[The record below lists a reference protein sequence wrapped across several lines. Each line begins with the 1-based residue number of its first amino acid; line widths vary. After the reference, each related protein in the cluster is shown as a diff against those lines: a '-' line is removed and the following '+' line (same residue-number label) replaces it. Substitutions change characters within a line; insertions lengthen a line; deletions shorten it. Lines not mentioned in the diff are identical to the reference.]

1 LNYDDIL
8 SESSKFKFGLLK
20 EKAVDGFINDILN
33 DTIDFDYSKSY
44 RVDNKEVYNFIDEL
58 QEKIIAYLQEDK
70 TPENKNY
77 YEIQDKIFSDYLKLK
92 IFGIIKSKA
101 VKAI

>member
-1 LNYDDIL
+1 L
-8 SESSKFKFGLLK
+8 SESSKFKFGMLK
-20 EKAVDGFINDILN
+20 EKAVDGFINDLMS

-44 RVDNKEVYNFIDEL
+44 NVENKEVYNFINDL
-58 QEKIIAYLQEDK
+58 QVKIIAYLQEDK

-92 IFGIIKSKA
+92 IFGIIKSK
-101 VKAI
+101 VIRTI

>member
-1 LNYDDIL
+1 MT
-8 SESSKFKFGLLK
+8 
-20 EKAVDGFINDILN
+20 

-44 RVDNKEVYNFIDEL
+44 KVDNKEIYNFIDDL
-58 QEKIIAYLQEDK
+58 QEKIIAYLQQEK
-70 TPENKNY
+70 TPENKIY

-101 VKAI
+101 IRTV

>member
-92 IFGIIKSKA
+92 IFGIIKSKV

>member
-1 LNYDDIL
+1 M
-8 SESSKFKFGLLK
+8 LK
-20 EKAVDGFINDILN
+20 EKAVDGFINDLMT

-44 RVDNKEVYNFIDEL
+44 NVENKEVYNFINDL
-58 QEKIIAYLQEDK
+58 QVKIIAYLQEDK

-92 IFGIIKSKA
+92 IFGIIKSK
-101 VKAI
+101 VIRTI